1 MRRVTVVNRP
11 NHLEE
16 VNDCHGYILV
26 AVGSGC
32 MLSVPIMAFSH
43 IPLPIII
50 PVGCM
55 LGTSGCCLEGA
66 GCGILLR
73 NDGE

>member
-1 MRRVTVVNRP
+1 
-11 NHLEE
+11 
-16 VNDCHGYILV
+16 
-26 AVGSGC
+26 
-32 MLSVPIMAFSH
+32 MLSVPIMACSH
-43 IPLPIII
+43 VPLPILI

-55 LGTSGCCLEGA
+55 LGTSGCCLEGV